1 MRRDDPALLQSDA
14 LGVHRPKV
22 ERQIVVAIAGVA
34 CFSDQLGQTSA
45 ATAAAT
51 HGITFE
57 LQAGPLRAA
66 GVNTNLIKKLFYE
79 RWSF

>member
-1 MRRDDPALLQSDA
+1 VRRDDPALLQSDA

-22 ERQIVVAIAGVA
+22 ERQIIVAITGIAR
-34 CFSDQLGQTSA
+34 FPDQLGQTP
-45 ATAAAT
+45 ATSAAAT
-51 HGITFE
+51 HGVTFE
-57 LQAGPLRAA
+57 LHAGPLRAA